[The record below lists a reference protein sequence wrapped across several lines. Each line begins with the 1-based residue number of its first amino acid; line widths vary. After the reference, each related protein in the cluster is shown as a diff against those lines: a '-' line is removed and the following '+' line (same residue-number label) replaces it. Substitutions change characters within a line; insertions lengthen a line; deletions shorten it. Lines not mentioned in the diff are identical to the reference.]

1 MKREKSLV
9 TVRSGPVIT
18 KKKTAY
24 KQPTARTRIHYCII
38 CGRASFR
45 PFVRSVRQPASS
57 RAHHARHTHTP
68 LTPTLYLALCLASV
82 ATSPWSRLTN

>member
-24 KQPTARTRIHYCII
+24 KQPTARTRIRYCII
-38 CGRASFR
+38 CVRCVSILTCTPR
-45 PFVRSVRQPASS
+45 PT
-57 RAHHARHTHTP
+57 HTHTP

>member
-1 MKREKSLV
+1 MMMRSLRVGCDAGRKESFIHEREK
-9 TVRSGPVIT
+9 VRSGPVIT

-45 PFVRSVRQPASS
+45 PFVRSVRQHPHVHTT
-57 RAHHARHTHTP
+57 RARHTHTHH
-68 LTPTLYLALCLASV
+68 
-82 ATSPWSRLTN
+82 

>member
-9 TVRSGPVIT
+9 TVKSGPVN
-18 KKKTAY
+18 KKEDGIQA
-24 KQPTARTRIHYCII
+24 AHC
-38 CGRASFR
+38 AHAHSLLHHVAVR
-45 PFVRSVRQPASS
+45 PFDLSFVRCVSILTCTPRPT
-57 RAHHARHTHTP
+57 HTHTP

>member
-24 KQPTARTRIHYCII
+24 KQPTARTRIRYCIM
-38 CGRASFR
+38 C
-45 PFVRSVRQPASS
+45 SVRQHP
-57 RAHHARHTHTP
+57 HVHTTPDTHTHTTDTYSLSRSLP
-68 LTPTLYLALCLASV
+68 RLRGYIALEQAH
-82 ATSPWSRLTN
+82 

>member
-24 KQPTARTRIHYCII
+24 KQPTARTRIRYCIMWP
-38 CGRASFR
+38 CVLSTFRSFGASASILTCTPR
-45 PFVRSVRQPASS
+45 PT
-57 RAHHARHTHTP
+57 HTHTTDTYSLSRSLP
-68 LTPTLYLALCLASV
+68 RLRGYIALEQAH
-82 ATSPWSRLTN
+82 